1 MVEQLLEFESQEQ
14 DQANQQDKEQRKV
27 VLTFAIKVGLV
38 TSGLSLLSSLILG
51 GFIYVESVAY
61 AAVVSLVLGFSVSK
75 LTRDWLRLNKTEAI
89 RLAKRLVRSVF
100 LTSGL
105 GFAFTHSILILL
117 VAVGRLNILILI
129 SLILSEAFA
138 CAWVT
143 QRFITGT
150 LKTMAY

>member
-1 MVEQLLEFESQEQ
+1 MVEQLLEFESHEQ
-14 DQANQQDKEQRKV
+14 DQPNQQDAEQRKA
-27 VLTFAIKVGLV
+27 VLRFAIKVGLV

-61 AAVVSLVLGFSVSK
+61 AAVVSVVLGFSLSK
-75 LTRDWLRLNKTEAI
+75 PTRDWLRLSKTEATG
-89 RLAKRLVRSVF
+89 LARRLVRSVF
-100 LTSGL
+100 FTSGL

-138 CAWVT
+138 CALVT
-143 QRFITGT
+143 KRLITGT